1 MSFEY
6 KCCIINT
13 NQVTSCLLVGNIT
26 TGIVLVTL
34 LVTVKINS
42 ITIKNAIVIYN
53 TIVFLNHTLVNC
65 IILYSIYNTLLMIA
79 TAITIVN

>member
-13 NQVTSCLLVGNIT
+13 NQVTSYLLIGNIT
-26 TGIVLVTL
+26 TGIVLVT
-34 LVTVKINS
+34 VKINI

-65 IILYSIYNTLLMIA
+65 IILYSIYNTLLMTA
-79 TAITIVN
+79 TALTIVD